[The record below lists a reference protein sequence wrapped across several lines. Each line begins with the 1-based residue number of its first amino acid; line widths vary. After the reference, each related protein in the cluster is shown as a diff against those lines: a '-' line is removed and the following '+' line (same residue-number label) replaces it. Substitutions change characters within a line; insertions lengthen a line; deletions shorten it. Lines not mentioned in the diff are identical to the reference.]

1 MRTLL
6 QHINYQPKSWK
17 ACGLNEVISSFEGTR
32 GLNIDRGLGLK
43 CSKVS

>member
-1 MRTLL
+1 MKTLL
-6 QHINYQPKSWK
+6 QHINYQPKSWT
-17 ACGLNEVISSFEGTR
+17 ACASTENVFSFEGTR